1 MSIIINTV
9 DFDTENIS
17 AAAQFITI
25 SFDGAQEEIEGAT
38 DETLEAQGSEFINLQ
53 IFDNSSPNKFYNF
66 ETNTFTS
73 GMDQSSKNKIVHL
86 GDVIKINIPASTSK
100 VYNVLAFL
108 PSDTKMKFDRSVS
121 SSDNIFASSVTQVAN
136 TVLTLTPATSNSS
149 TYKSFTSLTRTAA
162 QTASETNLPF
172 SFTIEN
178 VDTDANGF
186 GLVPTLNADGAI
198 NFIDNNFYFET
209 TQTVN
214 GAVSSGTNVVLD
226 GLTDIVQGMVITGVS
241 SGSLSGTPT
250 ILSIGQTEDA
260 SEILNPNTIVL
271 SSAQTFADGITLTFR
286 AKGSRLINEVLGTNI
301 SFTNL
306 VATPTVLTK
315 TVRSAVS
322 NSTTITLNGTYSV
335 AKGSFF
341 KGLDVDNS
349 SANAVQS
356 VSASS
361 TAGSMV
367 CQVNQTLVAGAIL
380 TFKGCHEI
388 ITLTGNINI
397 TTHPKTNRTI
407 NINLDDLMTPG
418 VGS

>member
-9 DFDTENIS
+9 NFDTENIS

-73 GMDQSSKNKIVHL
+73 GMDQSNKNKIVYL

-121 SSDNIFASSVTQVAN
+121 SGDNIFASSVTQVAN

-149 TYKSFTSLTRTAA
+149 TYKSFTSFTRTAA
-162 QTASETNLPF
+162 QTASQTNLPF

-186 GLVPTLNADGAI
+186 GLVPTLNADDTI

-250 ILSIGQTEDA
+250 VLSVGQEEDA
-260 SEILNPNTIVL
+260 SEILDPNTIVL

-306 VATPTVLTK
+306 VLH
-315 TVRSAVS
+315 
-322 NSTTITLNGTYSV
+322 LQY
-335 AKGSFF
+335 
-341 KGLDVDNS
+341 
-349 SANAVQS
+349 
-356 VSASS
+356 
-361 TAGSMV
+361 
-367 CQVNQTLVAGAIL
+367 
-380 TFKGCHEI
+380 
-388 ITLTGNINI
+388 
-397 TTHPKTNRTI
+397 
-407 NINLDDLMTPG
+407 
-418 VGS
+418 

>member
-1 MSIIINTV
+1 MSIIIDTV
-9 DFDTENIS
+9 NFDTENIS
-17 AAAQFITI
+17 AAAQSITI
-25 SFDGAQEEIEGAT
+25 SFEGRQEELENAT
-38 DETLEAQGSEFINLQ
+38 DETTETQGSEFINLQ
-53 IFDNSSPNKFYNF
+53 VFDNSSPSKFYNF
-66 ETNTFTS
+66 KLNTFTD
-73 GMDQSSKNKIVHL
+73 GMSQSDKNKVIFL
-86 GDVIKINIPASTSK
+86 GDVVTISVPASASK

-108 PSDTKMKFDRSVS
+108 PGDTKMKFDRSVS
-121 SSDNIFASSVTQVAN
+121 SGNNIFASSVTQVSN
-136 TVLTLTPATSNSS
+136 TTLTLTPATSNSS
-149 TYKSFTSLTRTAA
+149 TYKSFTSFTRAA
-162 QTASETNLPF
+162 AESASPTNLPF

-198 NFIDNNFYFET
+198 SFIDNNFYFET

-226 GLTDIVQGMVITGVS
+226 ELTDIVPGMVITGVS

-250 ILSIGQTEDA
+250 IETIGQAEDA
-260 SEILNPNTIVL
+260 SEFFDPNTIVL
-271 SSAQTFADGITLTFR
+271 SSAQTFADGITLTLR
-286 AKGSRLINEVLGTNI
+286 AKGSRLINTVLGTNI

-306 VATPTVLTK
+306 TATPTVLTK
-315 TVRSAVS
+315 TVRAAVS
-322 NSTTITLNGTYSV
+322 NSTTVTLNGTYSV
-335 AKGSFF
+335 AKGAFF
-341 KGLDVDNS
+341 KGLDVNNS

-367 CQVNQTLVAGAIL
+367 CQVNQDLVAGAIL

-397 TTHPKTNRTI
+397 TTQPKANRTI
-407 NINLDDLMTPG
+407 NINLDDFITPG

>member
-1 MSIIINTV
+1 MSIIIDTV
-9 DFDTENIS
+9 NFDTENIS
-17 AAAQFITI
+17 AAAQSITI
-25 SFDGAQEEIEGAT
+25 SFEGRQEELENAT
-38 DETLEAQGSEFINLQ
+38 DETTETQGSEFINLQ
-53 IFDNSSPNKFYNF
+53 VFDNSSPSKFYNF
-66 ETNTFTS
+66 KLNTFTD
-73 GMDQSSKNKIVHL
+73 GMSQSDKNKVIFL
-86 GDVIKINIPASTSK
+86 GDIVTISVPASASK

-108 PSDTKMKFDRSVS
+108 PGDTKMKFDRSVS
-121 SSDNIFASSVTQVAN
+121 SGNNIFASSVTQVSN
-136 TVLTLTPATSNSS
+136 TTLTLTPATSNSS
-149 TYKSFTSLTRTAA
+149 TYKSFTSFTRAA
-162 QTASETNLPF
+162 AESASPTNLPF

-198 NFIDNNFYFET
+198 SFIDNNFYFET

-214 GAVSSGTNVVLD
+214 GAVSSGTNIVLD
-226 GLTDIVQGMVITGVS
+226 GLTDIVPGMVITGVS

-250 ILSIGQTEDA
+250 IEAIGQAEDA
-260 SEILNPNTIVL
+260 SEFFDPNTIVL

-286 AKGSRLINEVLGTNI
+286 AKGSRLI
-301 SFTNL
+301 
-306 VATPTVLTK
+306 TK
-315 TVRSAVS
+315 TVRAAVS
-322 NSTTITLNGTYSV
+322 SSTTVTLNGTYSV
-335 AKGSFF
+335 AKGAFF
-341 KGLDVDNS
+341 KGLDVNNS

-367 CQVNQTLVAGAIL
+367 CQVNQDLVAGAIL

-397 TTHPKTNRTI
+397 TTQPKANRTI
-407 NINLDDLMTPG
+407 NINLDDFITPG